1 MEYYDNIDKL
11 IARSKL
17 DVEVNIPC
25 ITFIYMILSHRTIKY
40 IDIYKQTPL
49 APQFGVICI
58 MGYIVQN
65 RYVVL
70 S

>member
-1 MEYYDNIDKL
+1 M
-11 IARSKL
+11 
-17 DVEVNIPC
+17 
-25 ITFIYMILSHRTIKY
+25 IKY
-40 IDIYKQTPL
+40 ININKQTPL

-70 S
+70 SQAKTLENVNI